1 MNRRSLILVI
11 TCFILCLPNF
21 LEAATVGNENKEME
35 QYVES
40 IVEEGNLPG
49 VLVTVVK
56 DGEEPVFI
64 KKGYQN
70 VKKEEPVTEDTR
82 FELGSNSKAFTGLG
96 LWYLVEQGRISL
108 DDPVKQYLPWFRL
121 RYQGE
126 EQEVLVKDL
135 LYQTTGVNSST
146 IGLIQPD
153 KSEDALLTTVKELTR
168 HETIFKT
175 GESFLYATINY
186 DCVGLLIEAVTG
198 ESYEKFM
205 NETLLPKYGLKNTY
219 AGKKEAGE
227 DKLAATGYKTGLFGN
242 TEYEAPIY
250 RGNTPAG
257 YIVTNG
263 NDLAKWLKL
272 QLDAAMKKDTSDEVV
287 AKSQIPDTR
296 VEPLLVEPYSEAF
309 QYSAGWL
316 VFDDGIIS
324 HGGDNPDFSS
334 YLLIDG
340 KHGYAVGVL
349 CNRDTN
355 YSYGIAK
362 GISDMLLGNEPSKAL
377 ADIFIEIITITRIG
391 LTVVSVLL
399 IWAVVLLIRK
409 CICIRKN
416 QYSLYSLV
424 GKNKKKLIV
433 RVVILLL
440 VIGIPA
446 GLIWRSMYSLAF
458 LSVWA
463 PTCLMVLLGELVLLL
478 VLGMVNRMIHIILPK
493 GDVLR

>member
-1 MNRRSLILVI
+1 M
-11 TCFILCLPNF
+11 LCMPSSI
-21 LEAATVGNENKEME
+21 EASTVDNESKKME

-40 IVEEGNLPG
+40 MVEEANLPG

-70 VKKEEPVTEDTR
+70 VKNKELVTEDTR
-82 FELGSNSKAFTGLG
+82 FEMGSNSKAFTGLG
-96 LWYLVEQGRISL
+96 LWYLVEQGKISL
-108 DDPVKQYLPWFRL
+108 DDPVKQYLPWFQL

-135 LYQTTGVNSST
+135 IYQTTGISSST

-153 KSEDALLTTVKELTR
+153 KSEDALLTTVKELAKY
-168 HETIFKT
+168 ETISKA

-186 DCVGLLIEAVTG
+186 DCVGLLIETITG
-198 ESYEKFM
+198 ESYEKFI
-205 NETLLPKYGLKNTY
+205 NETLLPRYGLTNTY

-242 TEYEAPIY
+242 TENHAPIY

-257 YIVTNG
+257 YVVTNG

-272 QLDAAMKKDTSDEVV
+272 QLDASMKKDSSDKVIV
-287 AKSQIPDTR
+287 KSQIPDTR
-296 VEPLLVEPYSEAF
+296 VKPVLVEPYSDAF

-316 VFDDGIIS
+316 VFENGIIS

-340 KHGYAVGVL
+340 EHGYAVGVL
-349 CNRDTN
+349 CNRDTS

-362 GISDMLLGNEPSKAL
+362 GISDLLLGNEPAKSP
-377 ADIFIEIITITRIG
+377 ADIFMEIITVTRIS
-391 LTVVSVLL
+391 LVVVSVLL
-399 IWAVVLLIRK
+399 IWAVGLLIRK
-409 CICIRKN
+409 YICIRKN
-416 QYSLYSLV
+416 QYSLIQLA
-424 GKNKKKLIV
+424 GKNKKKIII
-433 RVVILLL
+433 RTVIMLL

-446 GLIWRSMYSLAF
+446 GLIWWSMYSLAF

-463 PTCLMVLLGELVLLL
+463 PVSMMVLLGELVLLF
-478 VLGMVNRMIHIILPK
+478 VLGMINRMIHVILPK
-493 GDVLR
+493 GDTL